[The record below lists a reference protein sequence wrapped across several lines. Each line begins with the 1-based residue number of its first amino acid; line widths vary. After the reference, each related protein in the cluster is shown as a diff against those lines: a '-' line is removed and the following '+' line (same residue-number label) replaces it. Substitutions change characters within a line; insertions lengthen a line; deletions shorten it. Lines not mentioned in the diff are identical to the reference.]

1 MARTPFQVEVL
12 TPEGEVFNDEVEM
25 VSTKTTVGS
34 IGLLANH
41 QPLLAM
47 LDPTE
52 LRLYKSESDVVR
64 FAQGEGFLQVA
75 GTHALVLVDEAFAIE
90 NLDTGDL
97 RSRLERAEQAL
108 SSAEEGTEEHRAA
121 ARDKRRYE
129 AFLKI
134 AETDA
139 FPRSRPGG
147 TVARSDMDYRILGP
161 LEVAEADRLVVLGG
175 ADQRSLLALLLLH
188 ANEVVSSERLIDEL
202 WGESPLRPRT
212 RRVQVYVSQLRKALR
227 NGEPEGPLLTREARL
242 CAEARAWRAGP

>member
-1 MARTPFQVEVL
+1 MAGESKFEVEVL

-75 GTHALVLVDEAFAIE
+75 GLHALVLVDEVFPVDE
-90 NLDTGDL
+90 LDVGEI
-97 RSRLERAEQAL
+97 RSRLERAEQELAN
-108 SSAEEGTEEHRAA
+108 ADEDTEEARAA

-134 AETDA
+134 AEG
-139 FPRSRPGG
+139 S
-147 TVARSDMDYRILGP
+147 
-161 LEVAEADRLVVLGG
+161 
-175 ADQRSLLALLLLH
+175 
-188 ANEVVSSERLIDEL
+188 
-202 WGESPLRPRT
+202 
-212 RRVQVYVSQLRKALR
+212 
-227 NGEPEGPLLTREARL
+227 
-242 CAEARAWRAGP
+242 